1 MPSTS
6 SLPRRLL
13 ITGATGLVG
22 DALVTRIREVDPSV
36 ELRALSRHPKR
47 NAIRGVQMFGWSP
60 SERELDPAALDGVTG
75 VFHLAG
81 ETVAQRWTQEVRQR
95 IHTSRIDALDLIRE
109 ACETAGSTPRLVS
122 ASAIGWYPDSPES
135 MAESDAAGPGFI
147 ADVVQAWEKAAHRF
161 GALGGQHVS
170 LRIGLVLSPKGGV
183 LAKLLPLYR
192 LGLGSPLAP
201 GTQWQS
207 WIHIDDLVSLFL
219 HAMSTPDMDGAYN
232 AVSPNP
238 VTQRQFSQALAGA
251 LRRPHFLPAVPRFVL
266 RAVFGE
272 AAAALLA
279 SNRIEPKRTLE
290 SGFEFGHAFL
300 PAALASLLR

>member
-1 MPSTS
+1 MSQVPA
-6 SLPRRLL
+6 LPPCLL

-22 DALVTRIREVDPSV
+22 RALVAGIRKLDPSV
-36 ELRALSRHPKR
+36 ELRALSRSPER
-47 NAIRGVQMFGWSP
+47 PALDGVQMFGWNP
-60 SERELDPAALDGVTG
+60 ARGELDPAAVDGVTG

-81 ETVAQRWTQEVRQR
+81 ETVAQRWTPAVRQR
-95 IHTSRIDALDLIRE
+95 IYDSRIDALDLIGK
-109 ACETAGSTPRLVS
+109 ACISVGSAPRLVS
-122 ASAIGWYPDSPES
+122 ASAIGWYPDSPER
-135 MAESDAAGPGFI
+135 MTESDPAGSGFI
-147 ADVVQAWEKAAHRF
+147 AEIVQAWEAAAQRF
-161 GALGGQHVS
+161 GALGGHHVS
-170 LRIGLVLSPKGGV
+170 LRIGLVLSPDGGV

-192 LGLGSPLAP
+192 AGLGSPLAP

-219 HAMSTPDMDGAYN
+219 HAMGSPNMKGAYN

-272 AAAALLA
+272 AAEALLA
-279 SNRIEPKRTLE
+279 SNRIASERTLE
-290 SGFEFGHAFL
+290 SGFEFEHPVL
-300 PAALASLLR
+300 PSAMASLLR

>member
-1 MPSTS
+1 
-6 SLPRRLL
+6 
-13 ITGATGLVG
+13 
-22 DALVTRIREVDPSV
+22 
-36 ELRALSRHPKR
+36 
-47 NAIRGVQMFGWSP
+47 MFGWSP
-60 SERELDPAALDGVTG
+60 SKGELDPAALDGVTG

-81 ETVAQRWTQEVRQR
+81 ETVAQRWTPKVRQR
-95 IHTSRIDALDLIRE
+95 ILTSRIDALDLIRE
-109 ACETAGSTPRLVS
+109 ACETIGNAPRLVS

-135 MAESDAAGPGFI
+135 MTESDPAGSGFI
-147 ADVVQAWEKAAHRF
+147 ADIVQAWERAAHRF

-170 LRIGLVLSPKGGV
+170 LRIGLVLSPNGGV

-207 WIHIDDLVSLFL
+207 WVHIDDLVSLFL
-219 HAMSTPDMDGAYN
+219 HSMGTPGLEGAYN

-251 LRRPHFLPAVPRFVL
+251 LGRPHFLPAVPRFVL

-272 AAAALLA
+272 AAEALLA
-279 SNRIEPKRTLE
+279 SNRVEPKRTLD
-290 SGFEFGHAFL
+290 SGFEFEHALL
-300 PAALASLLR
+300 PAAMASLLR